1 MTNRKNDIKPKK
13 LTDHIT
19 YRIIDNT
26 IYLFQEKE
34 DILDDNYGIW
44 EFITRNYSYTEVM
57 DGLSRNFFDDVI
69 EEMVKTRLE
78 NGEFFCVR
86 EFPD

>member
-1 MTNRKNDIKPKK
+1 MRIYYDYEREEL
-13 LTDHIT
+13 LTE
-19 YRIIDNT
+19 
-26 IYLFQEKE
+26 QEAKEYTKE
-34 DILDDNYGIW
+34 DVLNDNYGIW

>member
-1 MTNRKNDIKPKK
+1 MKVYYDYEREEL
-13 LTDHIT
+13 LTE
-19 YRIIDNT
+19 
-26 IYLFQEKE
+26 QEAKEYTKE
-34 DILDDNYGIW
+34 DILNDNYGIW

>member
-1 MTNRKNDIKPKK
+1 MKVYYDYEREEL
-13 LTDHIT
+13 LTE
-19 YRIIDNT
+19 
-26 IYLFQEKE
+26 QEAEEYTKE
-34 DILDDNYGIW
+34 DVLNDNYGIW

>member
-1 MTNRKNDIKPKK
+1 MKVYYDYEREEL
-13 LTDHIT
+13 LTE
-19 YRIIDNT
+19 
-26 IYLFQEKE
+26 QEAKEYTKE
-34 DILDDNYGIW
+34 DILNDNYGIW

-86 EFPD
+86 DF

>member
-1 MTNRKNDIKPKK
+1 MRIYYDYEREEL
-13 LTDHIT
+13 LTE
-19 YRIIDNT
+19 
-26 IYLFQEKE
+26 QEAKEYTKE
-34 DILDDNYGIW
+34 DVLNDNYGIW
-44 EFITRNYSYTEVM
+44 EFITKNYSYTEVM

-78 NGEFFCVR
+78 NGEFFCIR

>member
-1 MTNRKNDIKPKK
+1 MKIYYDYKRKEL
-13 LTDHIT
+13 LTE
-19 YRIIDNT
+19 
-26 IYLFQEKE
+26 QEAKEYTKE

-44 EFITRNYSYTEVM
+44 EFITGNYSYTEVM

-78 NGEFFCVR
+78 NPDYFLVR

>member
-1 MTNRKNDIKPKK
+1 MKVYYDYEREEL
-13 LTDHIT
+13 LTE
-19 YRIIDNT
+19 
-26 IYLFQEKE
+26 QEAKEYTKE
-34 DILDDNYGIW
+34 DVLNDNYGIW

>member
-1 MTNRKNDIKPKK
+1 MRIYYDYEREEL
-13 LTDHIT
+13 LTE
-19 YRIIDNT
+19 
-26 IYLFQEKE
+26 QEAKEYTKE
-34 DILDDNYGIW
+34 DILNDNYGIW